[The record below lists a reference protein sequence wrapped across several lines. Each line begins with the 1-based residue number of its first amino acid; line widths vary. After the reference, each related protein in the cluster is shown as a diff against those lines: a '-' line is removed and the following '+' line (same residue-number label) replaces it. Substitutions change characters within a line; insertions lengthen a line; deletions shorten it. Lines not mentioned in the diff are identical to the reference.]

1 MAKIGVFYGSTTGHT
16 QEVVENVISKLSDAG
31 LEVDLF
37 DVSKA
42 SKDDLTKYENLILAS
57 STYGDGDLQTDWED
71 FANDLCED
79 DFDNKVVAIIGLG
92 DQDSYSD
99 TFCDSIGILA
109 NLAKKATL
117 IGKTKNSNYEFE
129 ASKSLE
135 GDEFL
140 GLVLDEDNQSDL
152 TEERISNWVNEVK
165 DKFK

>member
-1 MAKIGVFYGSTTGHT
+1 MAKVGVFYGSTTGHT
-16 QEVVENVISKLSDAG
+16 QEVVENVVSKLNDAG
-31 LEVDLF
+31 LETDIF

-42 SKDDLTKYENLILAS
+42 SKDDLVKYENLILAS

-71 FANDLCED
+71 FANNLCED
-79 DFDNKVVAIIGLG
+79 SFENKVVAIIGLG

-99 TFCDSIGILA
+99 TFCDAIGILA

-117 IGKTKNSNYEFE
+117 VGKTKNSGYEFE
-129 ASKSLE
+129 SSKSLE

-140 GLVLDEDNQSDL
+140 GLVIDEDNQSDL
-152 TEERISNWVNEVK
+152 TEERIANWVNEVK

>member
-1 MAKIGVFYGSTTGHT
+1 MAKVGVFYGSTTGHT
-16 QEVVENVISKLSDAG
+16 QEVVENVVSKLNDAG
-31 LEVDLF
+31 LEVDVF

-42 SKDDLTKYENLILAS
+42 SKDDLVKYENLILAS

-71 FANDLCED
+71 FANNLCED
-79 DFDNKVVAIIGLG
+79 TFENKVVAIIGLG

-99 TFCDSIGILA
+99 TFCDAIGILA

-117 IGKTKNSNYEFE
+117 VGKTKNSDYEFE
-129 ASKSLE
+129 SSKSLE

-140 GLVLDEDNQSDL
+140 GLVIDEDNQSDL
-152 TEERISNWVNEVK
+152 TEERIANWVNEVK

>member
-16 QEVVENVISKLSDAG
+16 QEVVENVVSKLNDAG
-31 LEVDLF
+31 LEVDIF

-42 SKDDLTKYENLILAS
+42 SKDDLVKYENLILAS

-71 FANDLCED
+71 FANNLCED
-79 DFDNKVVAIIGLG
+79 SFENKVVAIIGLG

-99 TFCDSIGILA
+99 TFCDAIGILA

-117 IGKTKNSNYEFE
+117 VGKTKNSGYEFE
-129 ASKSLE
+129 SSKSLE

-140 GLVLDEDNQSDL
+140 GLVIDEDNQSDL
-152 TEERISNWVNEVK
+152 TEERIANWVNEVK